1 MKVYET
7 SIPEVLAS
15 PRTSAAAAS
24 PSVQAVEARN
34 PSASEGSRQSQQTSL
49 VDSVTILNKLQDSKR
64 VTRKNDKD
72 GEDSKQANRMHNIL
86 FAYNYKGDLRIR
98 FTDSGSKVVYQTPPV
113 YFTKMSDLMA
123 RPELSVSTK
132 A

>member
-1 MKVYET
+1 MTTYAI
-7 SIPEVLAS
+7 SIPRTLPSAS
-15 PRTSAAAAS
+15 IPAAAAS

-72 GEDSKQANRMHNIL
+72 GEDSKQTNRMHNIL

-98 FTDSGSKVVYQTPPV
+98 FTDSGSKVVYQ
-113 YFTKMSDLMA
+113 
-123 RPELSVSTK
+123 
-132 A
+132 